1 MNLNVLADIKQYKKV
16 FLLYFFILFLSCLIA
31 PVIKE
36 CLDAFLPSNAFL
48 THILKFKNGSYDFG
62 KVLRRIIL
70 VVAVLIAIFFRKPL
84 KIRSFGAIGMKHY
97 EGWQSR
103 LQMGFLLGV
112 GVFIVYTSFLCST
125 GVWILQ
131 TNVKSIGS
139 FIINLFE
146 TLLIAGVV
154 GCIEEALFRGF
165 ILQSFLQDMRV
176 VSAVCVSS
184 LFYSLLHFL
193 KAKILVAPGL
203 QPFIGFVVCY
213 QAFKNIVV
221 HLPAILPSVIGLFL
235 IGVVL
240 SYAYLRTRSLYFSI
254 GLHAGWVF
262 LIKTNGSFLRYA
274 GTNYRWLYGDK
285 DVITGLLGWVMLVVT
300 LFLVYLV
307 TKTSFDGKNTA
318 RIG

>member
-1 MNLNVLADIKQYKKV
+1 MNLHLLTDIKQYKKV

-48 THILKFKNGSYDFG
+48 THILKCKHGSYDFG

-70 VVAVLIAIFFRKPL
+70 VVAVLIAVFFRKPL
-84 KIRSFGAIGMKHY
+84 KISSFSTIGMKNY
-97 EGWQSR
+97 EGWLSQ
-103 LQMGFLLGV
+103 LQMGFMLGV
-112 GVFIVYTSFLCST
+112 GVFIVYTAFLCST

-131 TNVKSIGS
+131 MNIKSIGS

-203 QPFIGFVVCY
+203 QPCIGFIVCY
-213 QAFKNIVV
+213 QSFKNIFV
-221 HLPAILPSVIGLFL
+221 HLPTILPSLIGLFL

-240 SYAYLRTRSLYFSI
+240 SYACLRTRSLYFSI

-262 LIKTNGSFLRYA
+262 LIKTNDSFLRYA
-274 GTNYRWLYGDK
+274 GTNYQWLYGDK
-285 DVITGLLGWVMLVVT
+285 DLITGLLGWIMLVVT